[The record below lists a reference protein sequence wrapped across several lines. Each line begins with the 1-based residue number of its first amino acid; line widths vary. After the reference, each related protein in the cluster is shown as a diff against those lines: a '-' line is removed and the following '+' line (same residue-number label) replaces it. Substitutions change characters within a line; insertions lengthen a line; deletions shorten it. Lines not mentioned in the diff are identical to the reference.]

1 MQSCSSSE
9 EFSANI
15 DALGKVDSS
24 GMIGVCKVVDWLAIG
39 SGVRGSSLSGRNRGP
54 LGFVMESVAFGQGCS
69 LQWKWSLCSGSSF
82 HQWSFLTVSY
92 ACTFP

>member
-1 MQSCSSSE
+1 MSLQSCSSSE

-24 GMIGVCKVVDWLAIG
+24 GKIVVDWLATG

-54 LGFVMESVAFGQGCS
+54 FGFVIESVAFGQGCS
-69 LQWKWSLCSGSSF
+69 LQ
-82 HQWSFLTVSY
+82 
-92 ACTFP
+92 